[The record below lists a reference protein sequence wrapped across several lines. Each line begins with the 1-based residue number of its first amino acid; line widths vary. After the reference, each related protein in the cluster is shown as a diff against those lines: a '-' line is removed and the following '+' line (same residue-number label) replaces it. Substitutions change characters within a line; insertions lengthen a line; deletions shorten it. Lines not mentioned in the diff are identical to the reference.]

1 MSCTPTMIPYL
12 TIKTCSFWIGNKI
25 KNMSSLVYI
34 YNDYVLNGHV
44 QILRK
49 KGKMNG
55 IEKRDWECIFRELI
69 YLTWPNLY
77 NNIYIKLYTINKLHK
92 KRRQF
97 QKYAV
102 NSCLV
107 VLAVGWVLLL
117 CIYSGKTEGVWTLA
131 QISTA
136 D

>member
-1 MSCTPTMIPYL
+1 MIPYL
-12 TIKTCSFWIGNKI
+12 TIKTCSFWIGSKI

-77 NNIYIKLYTINKLHK
+77 NNI
-92 KRRQF
+92 
-97 QKYAV
+97 
-102 NSCLV
+102 
-107 VLAVGWVLLL
+107 
-117 CIYSGKTEGVWTLA
+117 
-131 QISTA
+131 
-136 D
+136 